1 MCCLITVLVMLG
13 PRAVNVVWWL
23 FDPVRWGSTFDT
35 FIWPLLGIVF
45 LPFTT
50 LMYVIVFPDGISE
63 VELLLIALAF
73 VIDLVSWSGGG
84 YGNRRRVES
93 YYR

>member
-1 MCCLITVLVMLG
+1 
-13 PRAVNVVWWL
+13 
-23 FDPVRWGSTFDT
+23 
-35 FIWPLLGIVF
+35 VF
-45 LPFTT
+45 LPFAT

-73 VIDLVSWSGGG
+73 VFDLVSWSGGG

-93 YYR
+93 CYR